1 MADNLT
7 LYPRHIV
14 GIIQRVLLETNAYLG
29 QPADHVD
36 PEYVMDRLKE
46 AAHFTAQLPA
56 QRQADTRADT
66 KAEAR
71 AN

>member
-14 GIIQRVLLETNAYLG
+14 GIIQRILLEANAYLG

-36 PEYVMDRLKE
+36 PEYVMERLKE
-46 AAHFTAQLPA
+46 AAHFTAQLPT
-56 QRQADTRADT
+56 QRPADARDDS